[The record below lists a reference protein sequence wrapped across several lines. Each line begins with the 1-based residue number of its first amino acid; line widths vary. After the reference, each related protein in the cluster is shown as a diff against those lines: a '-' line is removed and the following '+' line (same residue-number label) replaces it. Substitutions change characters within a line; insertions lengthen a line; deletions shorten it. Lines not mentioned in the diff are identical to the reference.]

1 VDCWDGNVVVKKCA
15 PESLVFDPIK
25 KFCDWPSPRNVRLDA
40 ADQVKIQTPFH
51 IEIFEIKYL
60 TF

>member
-1 VDCWDGNVVVKKCA
+1 MVKKCA